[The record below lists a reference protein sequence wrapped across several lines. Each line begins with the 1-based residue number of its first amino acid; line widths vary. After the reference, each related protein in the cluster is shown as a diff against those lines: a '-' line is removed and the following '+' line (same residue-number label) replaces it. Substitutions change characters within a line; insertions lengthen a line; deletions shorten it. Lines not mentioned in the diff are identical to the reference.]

1 MQEKSMS
8 GLKGTGWELLIERL
22 AMHSRGEHR
31 RTYGRYAL
39 FIDGVRVGIDG
50 FMCEPHGPGDNQTPE
65 NGKRVEP
72 SRYPVFTHFGRY
84 RTIGYAGDDAPPG
97 ADSMPAIRLEETGA
111 RTDILIHPA
120 YPAKPYLAS
129 IGCLNP
135 AAVLTPDDDN
145 DFWESRRRTIEIIES
160 LRAFS
165 PASFIADESVKIPD
179 AVVII
184 EGEP

>member
-1 MQEKSMS
+1 MAE
-8 GLKGTGWELLIERL
+8 LKGTGWELLVERL
-22 AMHSRGEHR
+22 SLHTNGEQR

-39 FIDGVRVGIDG
+39 FIDGKPAGVEG
-50 FMCEPHGPGDNQTPE
+50 FMCESHGPGDNQTPE

-72 SRYPVFTHFGRY
+72 GRYAVFTHFGRY
-84 RTIGYAGDDAPPG
+84 RTIGYADDAAPPG
-97 ADSMPAIRLEETGA
+97 ADPMPGIRLEETGV

-120 YPAKPYLAS
+120 YPAPGKLYLAS

-135 AAVLTPDDDN
+135 AAALAPEEDN
-145 DFWESRRRTIEIIES
+145 DFWDSRRRTIVLIDS

-165 PASFIADESVKIPD
+165 PESFVADESLPIPN
-179 AVVII
+179 AAVII

>member
-1 MQEKSMS
+1 MS
-8 GLKGTGWELLIERL
+8 GLKGAGWELLIERL
-22 AMHSRGEHR
+22 SMHSNGEQR

-39 FIDGVRVGIDG
+39 FIDGVPAGIDG
-50 FMCEPHGPGDNQTPE
+50 FMCESHGPGDNQTPE

-84 RTIGYAGDDAPPG
+84 RTIGYADDAAPPG
-97 ADSMPAIRLEETGA
+97 ADPMPAIRLEETGA
-111 RTDILIHPA
+111 RTDILIHPT

-135 AAVLTPDDDN
+135 AASLAPEQDN

-165 PASFIADESVKIPD
+165 PASFIVDESLLISN
-179 AVVII
+179 AAVII